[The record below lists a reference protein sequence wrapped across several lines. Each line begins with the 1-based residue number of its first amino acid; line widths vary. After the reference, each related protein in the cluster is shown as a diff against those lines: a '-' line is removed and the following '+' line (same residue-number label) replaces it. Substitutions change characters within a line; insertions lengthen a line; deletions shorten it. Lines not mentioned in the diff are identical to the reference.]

1 MQPPDFGEAPRQVQE
16 LLSESEERFRLLV
29 EGVKDY
35 AIFMLDAEGRVTT
48 WNLGAERIKG
58 YDAEEIIGEHFSIFY
73 TDEDVERGHPEEE
86 LAVAVREGSYEEEG
100 TRVRKDGSVF
110 WANVV
115 ITALRDEEGN
125 LRGFAKVTRD
135 ITTRKEAE
143 KSEHLL
149 TREQATR
156 EQATD
161 ILESISDAF
170 YAVDHEWRF
179 AYVNKKAEELWGR
192 SREDLLGKIIWEEFP
207 EAEDSES
214 YRQIQRAMEEGVTT
228 EFETISPVLGTWVAG
243 RAYPSREGLSVYF
256 QDITERKRTEEEIRR
271 SEERYRSFVEQST
284 EGIWRF
290 ELEEPVPVDLPEDE
304 KIERFY
310 RHAYLAECNDVVAR
324 MYGFTRAEEIVGV
337 PLADFLPR
345 SVPENVEYLRAFI
358 RSGHKL
364 ADAESEEVDREGNPK
379 RFLNNLTGIV
389 ENGFLVRAWGTQRE
403 VTERRRAEEAQSFLA
418 ETSDVLSSSLDYR
431 ETLSNVAR
439 LAVPTLA
446 DWCVVDVLNEDGSL
460 ERLAVEH
467 PDPGKVALAYE
478 LEERYPP
485 DPDDPRGLHQVLRS
499 GEPEMMAEIP
509 DELLDEIVVD
519 AEHGEILR
527 ALGLRSYMVVP
538 LVVRGRTL
546 GAISLISAESGRRYG
561 DTDLALARELARRAA
576 LAVDNA
582 RLYEEAQREISE
594 RRRAQEELRGSRD
607 QLEAILRGVADG
619 ITAQDASG
627 RIIYANDAAAR
638 IIGYTSAS
646 DLAEVPIQRVMERFE
661 LLDEQGRTFPVER
674 LPGRRALAGEEGAGE
689 VLRFRFL
696 TTGEERWAIVKAT
709 PIFGKQGRVRMAVNI
724 FRDITEQKQAEDS
737 LRRVTEAE
745 RRRIARDLHD
755 SVLQDLSYTAA
766 AMGVMMLELEGTRHE
781 GELQGAIDALRRAA
795 QGLRDA
801 VNDLRLEENRDS
813 PFPELVDYLVQRNR
827 AMARDL
833 EINLRVEEGFPSE
846 PLGEIGTQISR
857 ILQEAVTN
865 ARRHSRA
872 SKVSVTLKLEG
883 EDLIAEVSDDGQ
895 GFGPEAL
902 PGVGFESMR
911 ERAAI
916 IGAELEITSQPGR
929 GTGVRLRVTSPK
941 RVQA

>member
-135 ITTRKEAE
+135 ITTRKETE
-143 KSEHLL
+143 ESEHLL
-149 TREQATR
+149 TREQAAR

-364 ADAESEEVDREGNPK
+364 ADAESEEVDREGKPK

-403 VTERRRAEEAQSFLA
+403 VTERRRAEEAQRFLA

-431 ETLSNVAR
+431 ETLSNVAH

-467 PDPGKVALAYE
+467 PDPGPEPPEGGSGIRAGGALPA
-478 LEERYPP
+478 
-485 DPDDPRGLHQVLRS
+485 G
-499 GEPEMMAEIP
+499 
-509 DELLDEIVVD
+509 
-519 AEHGEILR
+519 
-527 ALGLRSYMVVP
+527 
-538 LVVRGRTL
+538 
-546 GAISLISAESGRRYG
+546 SGRPERSAPG
-561 DTDLALARELARRAA
+561 AEKRRA
-576 LAVDNA
+576 
-582 RLYEEAQREISE
+582 
-594 RRRAQEELRGSRD
+594 G
-607 QLEAILRGVADG
+607 
-619 ITAQDASG
+619 
-627 RIIYANDAAAR
+627 
-638 IIGYTSAS
+638 
-646 DLAEVPIQRVMERFE
+646 
-661 LLDEQGRTFPVER
+661 
-674 LPGRRALAGEEGAGE
+674 
-689 VLRFRFL
+689 
-696 TTGEERWAIVKAT
+696 
-709 PIFGKQGRVRMAVNI
+709 
-724 FRDITEQKQAEDS
+724 
-737 LRRVTEAE
+737 
-745 RRRIARDLHD
+745 
-755 SVLQDLSYTAA
+755 
-766 AMGVMMLELEGTRHE
+766 
-781 GELQGAIDALRRAA
+781 
-795 QGLRDA
+795 
-801 VNDLRLEENRDS
+801 
-813 PFPELVDYLVQRNR
+813 
-827 AMARDL
+827 
-833 EINLRVEEGFPSE
+833 
-846 PLGEIGTQISR
+846 
-857 ILQEAVTN
+857 
-865 ARRHSRA
+865 
-872 SKVSVTLKLEG
+872 
-883 EDLIAEVSDDGQ
+883 DDG
-895 GFGPEAL
+895 
-902 PGVGFESMR
+902 R
-911 ERAAI
+911 DTR
-916 IGAELEITSQPGR
+916 
-929 GTGVRLRVTSPK
+929 
-941 RVQA
+941 